1 MERRRRGRLPA
12 RAARGRARAVRLAFA
27 VDDLE
32 ATRVELESR
41 GAVLGETRSPVPGVR
56 VADFADAEGNGLSV
70 DEHR

>member
-1 MERRRRGRLPA
+1 M
-12 RAARGRARAVRLAFA
+12 RLAFA